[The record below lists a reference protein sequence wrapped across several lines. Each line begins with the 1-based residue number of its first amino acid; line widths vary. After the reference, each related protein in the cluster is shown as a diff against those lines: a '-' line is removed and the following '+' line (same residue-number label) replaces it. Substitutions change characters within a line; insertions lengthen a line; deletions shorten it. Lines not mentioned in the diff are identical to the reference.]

1 MTTGESCR
9 PAVCFPFPL
18 AGEGRGR
25 HWHTTGLN
33 SVDTP
38 GPHPR
43 PLPVGDLVD
52 RDRRLQGRAVLAR
65 FAVSVSRYFAGFAN
79 NQTGVM
85 AGLQHR
91 F

>member
-1 MTTGESCR
+1 M
-9 PAVCFPFPL
+9 
-18 AGEGRGR
+18 
-25 HWHTTGLN
+25 
-33 SVDTP
+33 
-38 GPHPR
+38 
-43 PLPVGDLVD
+43 GDLVD

-79 NQTGVM
+79 NQTGVI